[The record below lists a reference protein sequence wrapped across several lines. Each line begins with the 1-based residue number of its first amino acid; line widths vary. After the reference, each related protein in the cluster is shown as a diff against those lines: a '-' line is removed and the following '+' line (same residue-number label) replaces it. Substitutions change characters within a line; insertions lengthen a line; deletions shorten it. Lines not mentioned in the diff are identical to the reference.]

1 LQAPEASPRAARPR
15 RTPPRSDV
23 RDAIKWALKP
33 VNLTMIAVMFWMTG
47 PIALLIPNLDDA
59 LTGIYTLRVG
69 AVQVPTADV
78 DDALLRS
85 LWLPVYAVFLAMAFI
100 ERRAVWDFLARNWA
114 LVLVLGWTFLSTL
127 WSISPGDTARR
138 GFALGVCTLYGIVLG
153 ARYGSLTTIRYFAAA
168 IAIGMVASV
177 LCATAFPG
185 IGLSGGGSYL
195 GSWRGIYANKNS
207 MGASMLKGCLA
218 FWILYS
224 VDGKRWYLAGF
235 GAAVFLLLLSTA
247 KTPIIILLLLAG
259 ILAVLH
265 GAARNP
271 QRVGTVLGLGLSAL
285 SFLLL
290 VAYTFQA
297 QMLAIM
303 DRDPTFTGRT
313 EIWQLTWDTI
323 QNRFWLGYGYGA
335 FWAVPYGPATQIWDS
350 LSWRVPNS
358 HSGILELWLGIG
370 FIGFALF
377 CVFMIRTCAMIARYA
392 AYAPAGETLWH
403 VGLALIFLTYSF
415 SESASLEHNSIGW
428 VTFTAVVAAV
438 ERPAARAR
446 RRLRSMRTG
455 PQPAGAAPEPPPLR
469 YRRAVRPAR

>member
-1 LQAPEASPRAARPR
+1 M
-15 RTPPRSDV
+15 PPPSDV

-85 LWLPVYAVFLAMAFI
+85 LWLPAYAVFLAMAFI

-290 VAYTFQA
+290 IAYTFQA
-297 QMLAIM
+297 QVLAIM

-403 VGLALIFLTYSF
+403 VGLTLIFLTYSF

-446 RRLRSMRTG
+446 RQLRNMRTG
-455 PQPAGAAPEPPPLR
+455 QQPAGAAPEPQPLR